1 MHSKRERSCQICF
14 ATLGENL
21 SEFVIDSVQEHEVLD
36 EQGQFKITIVQL
48 SSNFVEDVEEIYSGS
63 EYGPRLRPPKF
74 EV

>member
-1 MHSKRERSCQICF
+1 M
-14 ATLGENL
+14 
-21 SEFVIDSVQEHEVLD
+21 QEHEVLD